1 MTLTVL
7 PVILEAMDVAMVVAE
22 VEAMPVSILEMG
34 ARVAHLAVVAEAEEM
49 VLVTRQ
55 AVKAA
60 MVA

>member
-7 PVILEAMDVAMVVAE
+7 LVILETMDVAMVVAA
-22 VEAMPVSILEMG
+22 VEATVVSILETE
-34 ARVAHLAVVAEAEEM
+34 ARVPHLAEAAQAGEM
-49 VLVTRQ
+49 VGV